1 MAGALSTAKLA
12 EAIYDGR
19 PRGLQPR
26 GLTGTPATGSKP
38 GRTKKVLSLV
48 GTDGWASM
56 PVGANPMAPYY
67 PDVIAP
73 EFTDTYIF
81 GFRDVTGLSQDV
93 VSGQKN
99 KTQISAPLIDVN
111 ADEELWI
118 TLANLGLQ
126 LRADLIDS
134 HTLHWHG
141 FRNAIPFYD
150 GVPETSIAVPIGRQ
164 FTYVYRPDDPG
175 TYMYHCHFEDVEH
188 VTMGMTG
195 IVFVRPN
202 RTLYSAAAK
211 DAGRNIVKLVYDDP
225 AVKAGGPVTSS
236 PYYFDREYSI
246 ILTEIDSRA
255 HFQDA
260 HILETDWTDFRANFW
275 LMNGRA
281 YPDTLE
287 PNAPFDTAVGPNR
300 GKPAR
305 EADGTLQAPVV
316 SRDGSGHYTGPAL
329 PHLKNQPQSSLIVAA
344 PGEKVLLRLVNLGF
358 GEQSLTLPGIEMH
371 TVGSDAR
378 PLSAET
384 WTKSDIVTLGAGESH
399 DVIITAPAAEGEYA
413 LFNRDMG
420 CYPGIDGDSWFGG
433 QRTSVIVKSGIGPQ
447 LYDNHWDPA
456 WL

>member
-1 MAGALSTAKLA
+1 M
-12 EAIYDGR
+12 
-19 PRGLQPR
+19 
-26 GLTGTPATGSKP
+26 
-38 GRTKKVLSLV
+38 
-48 GTDGWASM
+48 
-56 PVGANPMAPYY
+56 
-67 PDVIAP
+67 
-73 EFTDTYIF
+73 
-81 GFRDVTGLSQDV
+81 
-93 VSGQKN
+93 
-99 KTQISAPLIDVN
+99 N
-111 ADEELWI
+111 ADEEIWI

-126 LRADLIDS
+126 LRPDLIDS

-150 GVPETSIAVPIGRQ
+150 GVPETSISVPIGRQ

-202 RTLYSAAAK
+202 RNTYTKTLGSGSGARTVTAK
-211 DAGRNIVKLVYDDP
+211 NARGIVPLVYDDP
-225 AVKAGGPVTSS
+225 TVSAAVQTFVSNTTAAQASAQAAANAAATSS
-236 PYYFDREYSI
+236 RYFFNREYSI

-287 PNAPFDTAVGPNR
+287 PHAPFDTAAGPNQ

-378 PLSAET
+378 PLNANTET
-384 WTKSDIVTLGAGESH
+384 RSDIVTLGPGESH
-399 DVIITAPAAEGEYA
+399 DVIITAPAAGEYA

-420 CYPGIDGDSWFGG
+420 RYAGIDGDSWFGG

>member
-1 MAGALSTAKLA
+1 VAGALSTARIA

-19 PRGLQPR
+19 TRGVMPR
-26 GLTGTPATGSKP
+26 GLTGVPATGSKP

-56 PVGANPMAPYY
+56 PVGANALPPYY
-67 PDVIAP
+67 PDVTAP
-73 EFTDTYIF
+73 ENTDTYIF

-99 KTQISAPLIDVN
+99 KVQISAPLIDVN

-126 LRADLIDS
+126 LRPDLVDS

-202 RTLYSAAAK
+202 RNQYSAAAK
-211 DAGRNIVKLVYDDP
+211 DAARNIVKLVYDDP

-260 HILETDWTDFRANFW
+260 HILETDWTDFRPNFW

-287 PNAPFDTAVGPNR
+287 PNAPVDTVVGPNF

-316 SRDGSGHYTGPAL
+316 SRDGTGRYAGPAL

-344 PGEKVLLRLVNLGF
+344 PGERVLLRLVNLGF

-378 PLSAET
+378 PLSADT
-384 WTKSDIVTLGAGESH
+384 QTKTDIVTLGAGESH
-399 DVIITAPAAEGEYA
+399 DVIITAPTAGEYA
-413 LFNRDMG
+413 LYNRDMG
-420 CYPGIDGDSWFGG
+420 RYAGIDGDSWFGG

>member
-1 MAGALSTAKLA
+1 VAGALSTARLA
-12 EAIYDGR
+12 EAIYDGQT
-19 PRGLQPR
+19 RGGTPR
-26 GLTGTPATGSKP
+26 GLTGVPATGSKP
-38 GRTKKVLSLV
+38 GRPKKVLSMV

-56 PVGANPMAPYY
+56 PIGGDAMPPYY
-67 PDVIAP
+67 PDVAAP
-73 EFTDTYIF
+73 EDTDTYIF

-93 VSGQKN
+93 ASGQKN
-99 KTQISAPLIDVN
+99 RTQIAAPLISVN
-111 ADEELWI
+111 ADEEIWI
-118 TLANLGLQ
+118 TLANLGLT
-126 LRADLIDS
+126 LRPDLIDS

-150 GVPETSIAVPIGRQ
+150 GVPETSISVPIGRQ

-202 RTLYSAAAK
+202 RTHYPTGLRV
-211 DAGRNIVKLVYDDP
+211 RNMIPLAYEDP
-225 AVKAGGPVTSS
+225 SVTNATTLQAS
-236 PYYFDREYSI
+236 PYFFQREYSI

-287 PNAPFDTAVGPNR
+287 PNAPVDTAAGPNQ

-305 EADGTLQAPVV
+305 EADGTLRAPVV
-316 SRDGSGHYTGPAL
+316 SRDGSGGYTGGPL

-378 PLSAET
+378 PLNADT
-384 WTKSDIVTLGAGESH
+384 QTRSDVVTLGPGESR
-399 DVIITAPAAEGEYA
+399 DVIITAPAAGEYA

-420 CYPGIDGDSWFGG
+420 RYAGIADDSWFGG